1 MKFLFDFDGVL
12 TNQTEEALRVKAIFA
27 ETLSR
32 ITGLEEQAIRVL
44 LAQGESAMDSSPD
57 RHGWMSRGRV
67 TAFANEDLFIRVN
80 GLAACLDQWAY
91 EGQTGAREMLQA
103 VRATGLESFFA
114 LAQLAYQQMVGETQ
128 SGKLKPI
135 DPKTAPLM
143 QKLLEAGH
151 TAVVVSNSGTER
163 ILQLLQGAGIEAVAH
178 TADPS
183 ARIRVRGDARK
194 FELGEFSRS
203 FQAGC
208 YRVEVARPVYEAIL
222 REERPGAV
230 VGDVF
235 TLDLALPLHLARTEP
250 MSFGG
255 MNLFLRTQHYTPSW
269 SREFMAS
276 SKESSAKLRLL
287 DDIQQLIDFVSASA

>member
-1 MKFLFDFDGVL
+1 MDG
-12 TNQTEEALRVKAIFA
+12 Q
-27 ETLSR
+27 
-32 ITGLEEQAIRVL
+32 
-44 LAQGESAMDSSPD
+44 PD

-91 EGQTGAREMLQA
+91 EGQPAAREVMQA
-103 VRATGLESFFA
+103 LRTGGFESFFT
-114 LAQLAYQQMVGETQ
+114 LAQGAYQQMVRETQ
-128 SGKLKPI
+128 SGQMKPI

-151 TAVVVSNSGTER
+151 TAVVVSNSGTDR
-163 ILQLLQGAGIEAVAH
+163 ILDLLQRAGVEAVAH
-178 TADPS
+178 SSDPS
-183 ARIRVRGDARK
+183 AKIRVRGDARK
-194 FELGEFSRS
+194 FELAESSRS
-203 FQAGC
+203 FQAGG

-222 REERPGAV
+222 REERPNAV

-269 SREFMAS
+269 SKDFMAS
-276 SKESSAKLRLL
+276 SPETAATLHLVDDVQLL
-287 DDIQQLIDFVSASA
+287 VDFVASAQT